1 MKYNRTCCSVILFLF
16 VVMNVGC
23 GNKGK
28 SDDLFGILLLAVSSV
43 GVNQSINLTLNL
55 SNANALA
62 ITNTT
67 ASASVRATTE
77 TSNLYAVD
85 ANGNLTIA
93 ISGSSQKVKIKKIY
107 PGTKFVYL
115 WFETNVKFSDGN
127 AVRNCALARSDLSGN
142 VTCVD
147 FDLAAMATLPNSN
160 SIQTKNSDTIQVD
173 ANGGIFYY
181 GVDKFAKTTLKYAS
195 PEGVIKVIT
204 LPDSRLQYF
213 YITSGNELIISHIE
227 KSTNQ
232 RYLSILSDASRLD
245 VSNLSTNTW
254 AFQRSSGTYLL
265 NPGLPNSSTD
275 DQIKEYNP
283 TTKALTT
290 KIHCSNIPNY
300 DEWNSPNFVGRLQD
314 IKKVLEID
322 GVTYFYS
329 THESSHVS
337 NVRRHLGNLYK
348 FTSDTT
354 LDWLPIGADSNNITM
369 KSIEAIEVVGGNKVL
384 VWGYTTTVTN
394 TDVDL
399 TVTQTKSDSDLALKL
414 FDVGTKTTSTIFM
427 FPGERIMVRKMEYSP
442 ALNKVFI
449 LAVDYSTNKQVSGY
463 YDLNSSKYNFEKSSS
478 LEITQVAPIR

>member
-1 MKYNRTCCSVILFLF
+1 MVLFLF
-16 VVMNVGC
+16 VVLNVGC
-23 GNKGK
+23 SNKEKG
-28 SDDLFGILLLAVSSV
+28 DDQLGILLVLANTAGS
-43 GVNQSINLTLNL
+43 NQSSNFTLNL

-62 ITNTT
+62 VTNTSST
-67 ASASVRATTE
+67 TSVRANTGV
-77 TSNLYAVD
+77 SNLYAVD

-93 ISGSSQKVKIKKIY
+93 ISGSSQTVKIKKIY

-115 WFETNVKFSDGN
+115 LFETNVKFSDGN
-127 AVRNCALARSDLSGN
+127 VVRNCALARSDLSGN

-147 FDLAAMATLPNSN
+147 FDLAAMATVPNSN
-160 SIQTKNSDTIQVD
+160 SIQTKNSDTVQVD
-173 ANGGIFYY
+173 ANDGIFYY
-181 GVDKFAKTTLKYAS
+181 GVNKFGITSLKYAS
-195 PEGVIKVIT
+195 SEGVIKTIT
-204 LPDSRLQYF
+204 LPESRLQYF

-227 KSTNQ
+227 KATNQ
-232 RYLSILSDASRLD
+232 RYLSVLSGTSRLD

-254 AFQRSSGTYLL
+254 AFQRSSGNYLL

-283 TTKALTT
+283 TTKTLTT

-300 DEWNSPNFVGRLQD
+300 DEWNSTNFVGRLQD
-314 IKKVLEID
+314 IRKVLEVG

-354 LDWLPIGADSNNITM
+354 LDWLPIGADSNNIAV
-369 KSIEAIEVVGGNKVL
+369 KSIEAIEAVGGNKVL

-394 TDVDL
+394 TDGSG
-399 TVTQTKSDSDLALKL
+399 TVTQTKTDNDLALKL
-414 FDVGTKTTSTIFM
+414 FDVGTKTTSTIFT

-442 ALNKVFI
+442 ALNRVFI
-449 LAVDYSTNKQVSGY
+449 LGVDYSTNKQVSGY
-463 YDLNSSKYNFEKSSS
+463 YDLNSSKYNFGKSSS